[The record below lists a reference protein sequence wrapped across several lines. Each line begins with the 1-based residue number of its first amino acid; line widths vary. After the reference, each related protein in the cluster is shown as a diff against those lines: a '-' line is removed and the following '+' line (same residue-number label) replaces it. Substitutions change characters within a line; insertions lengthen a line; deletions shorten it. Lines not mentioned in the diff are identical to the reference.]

1 MFFAMYQNAGLCRE
15 REEKMAFGNMEKSMV
30 SIKALRKSKSMT
42 QKELAQALGISRA
55 TVAKYEAGLWT
66 PNMDMIMKLSDVLGC
81 TTDYLL
87 GRTIFPYSEL
97 TTLEDKFLGA
107 FFAADRSEQ
116 QAVWKILEKYMDL

>member
-1 MFFAMYQNAGLCRE
+1 
-15 REEKMAFGNMEKSMV
+15 MEKSMV

-55 TVAKYEAGLWT
+55 TV
-66 PNMDMIMKLSDVLGC
+66 C

-87 GRTIFPYSEL
+87 GRTRFPYPRL
-97 TTLEDKFLGA
+97 TTLEDTFLGA
-107 FFAADRSEQ
+107 FFAADQSEQ